1 MYDKLVELFSEE
13 ENKYAPYFIN
23 EYNNIMQYSLSQRL
37 IVVPLQ
43 QISVVQKVDNA
54 MNRRNRYQVDENEQV
69 LLSYPVDSDLS
80 NG

>member
-23 EYNNIMQYSLSQRL
+23 ENNNIMQYSLSQRL